1 METQNVQTGDDR
13 AGDDQAVIISTEAPA
28 VEQTETLQEIQEI
41 LDQRAVRLAQA
52 PDEEDTGEQ
61 MTLVLVRLGRE
72 IYGLDARYIG
82 RIRPVERITP
92 VPRVPDW
99 VAGVTN
105 LRGHVL
111 SVIDLR
117 TLFGL
122 PAATGNGHR
131 DADAASES
139 ASGSYLV
146 AVETPEM
153 ELALQVDAV
162 LSVVAMPVSQLQETT
177 STIRGLRADHVIG
190 IGKWQPTPDEKEAL
204 LAVLDMPAL
213 MRDER
218 LVIHEEIV

>member
-1 METQNVQTGDDR
+1 MTETQNAQTLDSQEQNKASIIDLDGDL
-13 AGDDQAVIISTEAPA
+13 A
-28 VEQTETLQEIQEI
+28 EIQQI
-41 LDQRAVRLAQA
+41 LEQRAERLAQA
-52 PDEEDTGEQ
+52 PIEEDTGEQ

-72 IYGLDARYIG
+72 IYGLDARYVG
-82 RIRPVERITP
+82 RIRPVEHITR

-111 SVIDLR
+111 SVVDLR

-122 PAATGNGHR
+122 PVATGNGQGKVE
-131 DADAASES
+131 AANGDEQNR
-139 ASGSYLV
+139 AYLV

-162 LSVVAMPVSQLQETT
+162 LSVVSMPVSQIQATT
-177 STIRGLRADHVIG
+177 SAIRGLRADHVIG
-190 IGKWQPTPDEKEAL
+190 IGKWQASSDDNERL
-204 LAVLDMPAL
+204 LAVLDLPAL

-218 LVIHEEIV
+218 LVIHEEVV